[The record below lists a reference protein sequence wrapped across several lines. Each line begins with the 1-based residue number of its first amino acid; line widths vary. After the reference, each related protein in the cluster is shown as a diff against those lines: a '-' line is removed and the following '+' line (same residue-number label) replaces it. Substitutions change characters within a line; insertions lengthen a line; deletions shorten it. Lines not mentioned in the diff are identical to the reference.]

1 LKLHGSGRQ
10 TTNLSGVLHT
20 ASGDAET
27 MHSPIFIV
35 YLLWLAQ
42 GADLPKMQLHQFE
55 MTCHCYIS
63 LEGTNIIGHLND

>member
-20 ASGDAET
+20 ASGDADT

-42 GADLPKMQLHQFE
+42 GQDLPKMPLHQFE

-63 LEGTNIIGHLND
+63 SEGTNIIGHLN